1 MSKRKPLPPGEVR
14 LAKMDL
20 NLAKVVAE
28 ALCHGGPTPPG
39 IAGHD
44 VQFYRTDEYL
54 TKAVVAFL
62 AEGVRAGQPIIVVA
76 TEAHRLA
83 FAEGLRARG
92 LDPDAI
98 FSDRLAVWLDAR
110 ETLAS
115 FMEGKLPDR
124 GLFMATV
131 GRVFE
136 SLLDKR
142 YYLVIRGYGEMVDLL
157 LKDGN
162 TEAAILVEQYWNEL
176 AERYKYSLLCGY
188 SVDTFLYGAGFE
200 AFRRVCGTHTHALPL
215 ETLEKN
221 VA

>member
-1 MSKRKPLPPGEVR
+1 
-14 LAKMDL
+14 MDL
-20 NLAKVVAE
+20 SLAKVVAE
-28 ALCHGGPTPPG
+28 ALCKSGPTPAG
-39 IAGHD
+39 VAGHD

-54 TKAVVAFL
+54 TKAVVSFL
-62 AEGVRAGQPIIVVA
+62 ADGLRAGQPIIVVA
-76 TEAHRLA
+76 TEAHRRA
-83 FAEGLRARG
+83 FAEGLRAKG
-92 LDPDAI
+92 LDPEAI

-115 FMEGKLPDR
+115 FMEGRRPDHE
-124 GLFMATV
+124 LFMATV

-136 SLLDKR
+136 GLLDKR

-162 TEAAILVEQYWNEL
+162 PEAAILVEQYWNEL
-176 AERYKYSLLCGY
+176 ADRYKYSLLCGY
-188 SVDTFLYGAGFE
+188 AVDGFLEGTGFE
-200 AFRRVCGTHTHALPL
+200 AFRRVCGSHSHAMPL

>member
-1 MSKRKPLPPGEVR
+1 
-14 LAKMDL
+14 
-20 NLAKVVAE
+20 
-28 ALCHGGPTPPG
+28 
-39 IAGHD
+39 
-44 VQFYRTDEYL
+44 
-54 TKAVVAFL
+54 
-62 AEGVRAGQPIIVVA
+62 VA
-76 TEAHRLA
+76 TEAHRRA
-83 FAEGLRARG
+83 FAEGLRAKG
-92 LDPDAI
+92 LDPEAI

-115 FMEGKLPDR
+115 FMEGRRPDHE
-124 GLFMATV
+124 LFMATV

-162 TEAAILVEQYWNEL
+162 PEAAILVEQYWNEL
-176 AERYKYSLLCGY
+176 ADRYKYSLLCGY
-188 SVDTFLYGAGFE
+188 AVDGFLEGAGFE
-200 AFRRVCGTHTHALPL
+200 AFRRVCGSHSHAMPL

>member
-1 MSKRKPLPPGEVR
+1 LGQ
-14 LAKMDL
+14 MDL
-20 NLAKVVAE
+20 SLAKVVAE
-28 ALCHGGPTPPG
+28 ALCKSGPTPAG

-54 TKAVVAFL
+54 TNAVVAFL
-62 AEGVRAGQPIIVVA
+62 ADGLRAGQPIIVVA
-76 TEAHRLA
+76 TPAHRAA
-83 FAEGLRARG
+83 FAEGLRAKG
-92 LDPDAI
+92 LDPEAI

-124 GLFMATV
+124 ELFMATV

-142 YYLVIRGYGEMVDLL
+142 LYLVVRGYGEMVDLL

-162 TEAAILVEQYWNEL
+162 PEAAILLEQYWNEL
-176 AERYKYSLLCGY
+176 ADRYKYSLLCGY
-188 SVDTFLYGAGFE
+188 AVDNFLHGTGFE
-200 AFRRVCGTHTHALPL
+200 AFRRICGSHTHALPL
-215 ETLEKN
+215 ETQEKN